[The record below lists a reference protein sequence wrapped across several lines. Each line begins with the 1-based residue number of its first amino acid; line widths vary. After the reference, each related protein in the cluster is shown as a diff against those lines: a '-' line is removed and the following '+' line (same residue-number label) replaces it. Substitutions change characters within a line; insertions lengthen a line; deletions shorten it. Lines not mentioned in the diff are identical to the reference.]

1 MPELPEVEDAA
12 RRLRAALVGR
22 VIVAAKAFHP
32 STARSLTPQA
42 AGRLVGQ
49 RVVAV
54 ARRAKIQLVDFEDG
68 HLLEV
73 HFRMTGDW
81 DFGHDDAAIK
91 PLERARF
98 TLDDSS
104 RVSFIDGRAFGVLR
118 VHAPG
123 SFVLPP
129 LGPEPLE
136 ATFDAK
142 ALRTALAAK
151 RGPIKPV
158 LLDQRVVAGLGNI
171 YAAEALWEA
180 RIHPER
186 AANSLNRAR
195 VARLRDAIQL
205 VLRDAP
211 VGRYYGRADA
221 VTVAATDVWAK
232 ADANVDASVDANVD
246 AKVDANAGAVAQVD
260 AASTTTAEN
269 WRVYGREGEPC
280 RRCTSRIVRIVQSGR
295 STFFCRRC
303 QR

>member
-12 RRLRAALVGR
+12 RRLRAAMSGH
-22 VIVAAKAFHP
+22 VIVAADAFHP
-32 STARSLTPQA
+32 STAKSLTPEA
-42 AGRLVGQ
+42 SRRLAGQ
-49 RVVAV
+49 RVLSVE
-54 ARRAKIQLVDFEDG
+54 RRAKIQLVHLSDG

-81 DFGHDDAAIK
+81 NFGPAHDAPQ

-98 TLDDSS
+98 TLDNGT

-118 VHAPG
+118 LHAPG
-123 SFVLPP
+123 AFSLPL

-136 ATFDAK
+136 EAFDA
-142 ALRTALAAK
+142 AVLHHALAAK

-186 AANSLNRAR
+186 VANTLSR
-195 VARLRDAIQL
+195 VRVGRLRDAIQL

-211 VGRYYGRADA
+211 VGRYYARANEPRVDKAGVNDDVENVGVDDA
-221 VTVAATDVWAK
+221 EHD
-232 ADANVDASVDANVD
+232 D
-246 AKVDANAGAVAQVD
+246 
-260 AASTTTAEN
+260 EH

-280 RRCTSRIVRIVQSGR
+280 RRCSSRIVRIVQSGR
-295 STFFCRRC
+295 STFYCRRC